1 MLLKNSKKL
10 VVLGDGA
17 AGKTCMLITYTSKT
31 FPSEYVPSMFD
42 RCSVA
47 VEIEEETYSLVL
59 CDTASLS
66 TIWLFSRFASDKL
79 RFILDIF
86 LICFQIR
93 SRASFEN
100 VRDKWVQEVRHYCPG
115 GHSLDDPT
123 ELGAAKYVECS
134 ALTQEGLKNVF
145 EEAIIATLKPIN
157 KPSHSEE

>member
-59 CDTASLS
+59 CDTASAEGYD
-66 TIWLFSRFASDKL
+66 RFCRPAYPQT
-79 RFILDIF
+79 DIF
-86 LICFQIR
+86 LICFQVR

-115 GHSLDDPT
+115 APFL
-123 ELGAAKYVECS
+123 
-134 ALTQEGLKNVF
+134 
-145 EEAIIATLKPIN
+145 
-157 KPSHSEE
+157 